1 MLGFSSAATGP
12 CGAASEAD
20 QLSSSCHSLCPRV
33 SEGVWA
39 PASYGMF
46 LGQPWIWPSTLICLR
61 LQAVF
66 ILQTRTWVIWPVGLW
81 ESLQVGALV
90 DISKIF

>member
-1 MLGFSSAATGP
+1 MWWG
-12 CGAASEAD
+12 
-20 QLSSSCHSLCPRV
+20 QLSSPRHILCPQV

-39 PASYGMF
+39 QASYGMF

-66 ILQTRTWVIWPVGLW
+66 ILQTRTWVIWPVGLY
-81 ESLQVGALV
+81 ESLQVGELV
-90 DISKIF
+90 DMSKIF